1 MNKISG
7 KGENWGKVR
16 EATLNQKINLKNKI
30 KRWKKEL
37 KFNVF
42 SLQLR

>member
-1 MNKISG
+1 MNKTSG

-16 EATLNQKINLKNKI
+16 EAKLNQKIHLKNKI
-30 KRWKKEL
+30 KRWKKQL
-37 KFNVF
+37 KFNAF